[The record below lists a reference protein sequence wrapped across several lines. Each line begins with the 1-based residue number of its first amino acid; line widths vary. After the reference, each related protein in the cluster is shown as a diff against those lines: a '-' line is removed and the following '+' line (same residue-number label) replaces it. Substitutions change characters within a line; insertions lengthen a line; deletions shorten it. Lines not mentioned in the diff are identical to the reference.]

1 MQTHASC
8 EQLTEYGWCLRVLSP
23 SPCVLCAHLQLLTAT
38 TKLFFK
44 RPPEVQK
51 MLGRLLQRCL
61 ADGTSVALH
70 DKYVQRYTP
79 SLVPRNPVLD
89 SVRSALVASL
99 MVMLSSLLVMH
110 SCMCVLA
117 CVWL

>member
-1 MQTHASC
+1 MRLPDPVFFFFCARTPEHMNTVPPRGDGAAPDVC
-8 EQLTEYGWCLRVLSP
+8 TRLCLP
-23 SPCVLCAHLQLLTAT
+23 SLLALVQLLTAT

-70 DKYVQRYTP
+70 DKCVVE
-79 SLVPRNPVLD
+79 SLTLPPVL
-89 SVRSALVASL
+89 VFSAR
-99 MVMLSSLLVMH
+99 
-110 SCMCVLA
+110 A
-117 CVWL
+117 CN